1 MHTLDLSNAQIV
13 AGGGAY
19 NAYRP
24 DETVNTQDNIVTAG
38 MFGYSNLRTI
48 VLPSNITEIGESA
61 FETMLSL
68 ESIAIPV
75 SVTKIGEKAFNTC
88 MALTEVIIPS
98 NVATIGS
105 YAFGNC
111 ANLTK
116 VYCKALTPPALGV
129 NAFSLCSS
137 LQTVYV
143 PASAVDAYNNADGWK
158 NFQIVVEER
167 LLFIIVILL
176 RNDIYS

>member
-1 MHTLDLSNAQIV
+1 
-13 AGGGAY
+13 
-19 NAYRP
+19 
-24 DETVNTQDNIVTAG
+24 
-38 MFGYSNLRTI
+38 
-48 VLPSNITEIGESA
+48 
-61 FETMLSL
+61 
-68 ESIAIPV
+68 
-75 SVTKIGEKAFNTC
+75 

-158 NFQIVVEER
+158 DFQIVVE
-167 LLFIIVILL
+167 
-176 RNDIYS
+176 

>member
-1 MHTLDLSNAQIV
+1 MSNAQIV

-143 PASAVDAYNNADGWK
+143 PASAVDAYNHADGLK
-158 NFQIVVEER
+158 NFQIVIE
-167 LLFIIVILL
+167 
-176 RNDIYS
+176 